1 MMLCENLI
9 CVMRR
14 LTESGYEA
22 YAVGGCVRDVLLG
35 KEPVDFDIATNALP
49 EQTKAAFADFKTID
63 TGIKH
68 GTVTVMAY
76 GVTAEVTTYRTD
88 GTYSDCRHPDG
99 VRFSKTLD
107 EDLKR
112 RDFTMNAVAC
122 NTDGEIV
129 DLFGGT
135 EDMKNGIIRCVGNA
149 DTRFTEDA
157 LRILRALRFSATLRF
172 GIEDKTAKAVHVCA
186 PLIENISAERI
197 FSEIKKLISGSDAV
211 SVMAQFSDV
220 FMRVLPEL
228 KADYGLS
235 VGMLKNSDGDFCI
248 RFAALMYPCG
258 ADAARSA
265 LRRLKADNKTTA
277 RVCSALSADI
287 SQTSSN
293 RSEILRLL
301 CQYGSDALCDA
312 LRLKSAY
319 CRNAGDRAGVEKWD
333 GFAKKVKAAAQD
345 GCYKV
350 SHLAVN
356 GGDVMRTFGVTGS
369 DVGEKL
375 KELLFDVMDGKIANK
390 RSELLKKRE

>member
-197 FSEIKKLISGSDAV
+197 FAEIKIFTYRTHTFPYVSDDYVTTRQIQRVFRNDDTRAVFRSRGGKIFAVVFFTVHGKKTISVAHVVGVILDARYI
-211 SVMAQFSDV
+211 FGHC
-220 FMRVLPEL
+220 
-228 KADYGLS
+228 ADYFIIYS
-235 VGMLKNSDGDFCI
+235 FKNF
-248 RFAALMYPCG
+248 
-258 ADAARSA
+258 SA
-265 LRRLKADNKTTA
+265 
-277 RVCSALSADI
+277 I
-287 SQTSSN
+287 HF
-293 RSEILRLL
+293 
-301 CQYGSDALCDA
+301 Y
-312 LRLKSAY
+312 
-319 CRNAGDRAGVEKWD
+319 
-333 GFAKKVKAAAQD
+333 F
-345 GCYKV
+345 
-350 SHLAVN
+350 
-356 GGDVMRTFGVTGS
+356 
-369 DVGEKL
+369 
-375 KELLFDVMDGKIANK
+375 LFSIFLHSIMP
-390 RSELLKKRE
+390 